1 MTDRLLGLVG
11 LGLRAGQVI
20 VGVDAVRAELQRNGI
35 QCVVMASDA
44 SPRALEK
51 VSRLA
56 KARGIPIVEA
66 GKSAALG
73 ARLGR
78 PPVMVAGVRDPKL
91 AAGIL
96 AAGQPAKQ

>member
-1 MTDRLLGLVG
+1 MSDRVLGLLG
-11 LGLRAGQVI
+11 LGLRAGRVV
-20 VGVDAVRAELQRNGI
+20 VGVDAVRAGLQRDAI
-35 QCVVMASDA
+35 RCVVMASDA
-44 SPRALEK
+44 SPRARDK

-56 KARGIPIVEA
+56 QARGIPMVGA
-66 GKSAALG
+66 GKAAALG

-91 AAGIL
+91 VAGIL